1 MAPSAKRRKSRPVE
15 TGLLQRGIA
24 GAGAFVAENP
34 VLVGGSTSFLV
45 ALLYVSAN
53 ALWYQP
59 HAHTGP
65 FFATRSFDTFVD
77 PRRAAEQAEP
87 QTTFQIERSEPADR
101 PVPEVRRAL
110 ADPVVEKVQRV
121 LKDLN
126 FYAGDVDGLKG
137 PGTEKAVRAYQE
149 KMKLETTGK
158 IDQQLLEALGADETT
173 GAIETPRP
181 AAAATDPV
189 TRQIQEGLRAF
200 GNADIT
206 VDGVAGA
213 RTRAAI
219 REFQSL
225 FGLPEDGEPSKRVRD
240 KMREARLIQ

>member
-1 MAPSAKRRKSRPVE
+1 M
-15 TGLLQRGIA
+15 QRGFASA
-24 GAGAFVAENP
+24 GSFVSDNP
-34 VLVGGSTSFLV
+34 ALVGGSTSFLV

-65 FFATRSFDTFVD
+65 FFATRAFETFAD
-77 PRRAAEQAEP
+77 PKRTAEQAEP
-87 QTTFQIERSEPADR
+87 QTTFRIERPVPADR
-101 PVPEVRRAL
+101 PEPELRRPL
-110 ADPVVEKVQRV
+110 ADPVVEKVQAI

-137 PGTEKAVRAYQE
+137 PGTEKAIRAYQE
-149 KMKLETTGK
+149 KLGLEATGK

-173 GAIETPRP
+173 GAIEAPVPT
-181 AAAATDPV
+181 AAPKPVATADD
-189 TRQIQEGLRAF
+189 TLTKQIQQGLRAF

-206 VDGVAGA
+206 VDGVPGA

-219 REFQSL
+219 KEFQSL
-225 FGLPEDGEPSKRVRD
+225 FGLPEDGEPSKKVRD
-240 KMREARLIQ
+240 KMREARLLQ